1 MAENKPQ
8 SFAEVLDRLGEFLK
22 GLSFQQRF
30 LLAGGVVLVGATLWV
45 FVVLLG
51 QPKYVT
57 LYSGLRPEDAQ
68 ALGAHL
74 AAKNIPHQISPDGA
88 SLLVPEDKLDAAR
101 LETAAAGLP
110 RSARLGFEL
119 FDTPNWAGS
128 DFTEK
133 VNYQRALEG
142 ELERTLATLSEV
154 EAVRVHLVMPQE
166 SLFTEQEHEAKAA
179 VIIKTRGGRLS
190 DQAQQAI
197 PQLVASAVD
206 RLRPENVTV
215 VDADSNMP
223 LVHGRDGAG
232 GRAFAPDEDLAK
244 TLVHTLEPVVG
255 VDHVR
260 ASVHVEYDLGT
271 SEDTQEV
278 YDPKTPTAL
287 TQEHSEETSTGGAP
301 AGVPGT
307 ASNVPAV
314 TVPATTAPA
323 TPPPPAPA
331 TTANKAAT
339 PPPAAAPAAAS
350 SGFAAGA
357 EQSTSKSD
365 STTYAISKSL
375 HRSVEP
381 AGRVRRIAAA
391 VLVDDAVEITQQ
403 AGKPVTTRRKRT
415 VEEMKEIEQLA
426 SAAIGVD
433 AQRGDVLAVE
443 NLSFQ
448 ELPLETPVPPTKPEH
463 WRRMLEPWAWMMR
476 YVALGALFL
485 VVYALILRPVKK
497 LAMTTLRELPG
508 KAGRPNPLAAA
519 TAGVP
524 GTGVSAS
531 GVPGA
536 LEAALPPLAE
546 VAPPSDGQRANQLK
560 KMLTDK
566 VKAEPAAAS
575 RVVESWVRETKVT

>member
-1 MAENKPQ
+1 MADNKPQ
-8 SFAEVLDRLGEFLK
+8 SFDDVMHRLGESFK
-22 GLSFQQRF
+22 GLSFQQR
-30 LLAGGVVLVGATLWV
+30 LLLLGGVALVAGTLWA
-45 FVVLLG
+45 FVTLLG

-57 LYSGLRPEDAQ
+57 LYSGLRPEEAQ
-68 ALGAHL
+68 ALRTRL
-74 AAKNIPHQISPDGA
+74 AAKNIPHQISPDGG
-88 SLLVPEDKLDAAR
+88 SLLVPEDKLDASR

-110 RSARLGFEL
+110 RSARMGFEL

-154 EAVRVHLVMPQE
+154 EGVRVHLVLPQE

-179 VIIKTRGGRLS
+179 VILKTRGGRLS
-190 DQAQQAI
+190 EQAQQAI

-215 VDADSNMP
+215 VDADSNTP

-271 SEDTQEV
+271 SEETQEV

-287 TQEHSEETSTGGAP
+287 TLEHSEESSTGEAP

-307 ASNVPAV
+307 ASNVPAG
-314 TVPATTAPA
+314 TAT
-323 TPPPPAPA
+323 
-331 TTANKAAT
+331 
-339 PPPAAAPAAAS
+339 PAAAS
-350 SGFAAGA
+350 AA
-357 EQSTSKSD
+357 EHSTSRSD

-375 HRSVEP
+375 RRSMEP

-391 VLVDDAVEITQQ
+391 VLVDDAVEITEQ
-403 AGKPVTTRRKRT
+403 AGKRTTTRRKRT

-426 SAAIGVD
+426 RAAIGVD

-448 ELPLETPVPPTKPEH
+448 ELPIETPAAPTKSEH
-463 WRRMLEPWAWMMR
+463 WRRVLEPWSWMLR
-476 YVALGALFL
+476 YVALAALFV
-485 VVYALILRPVKK
+485 VVYVLILRPVKK
-497 LAMTTLRELPG
+497 LAMTAFRELPG
-508 KAGRPNPLAAA
+508 KIAQRSLSQPL
-519 TAGVP
+519 T
-524 GTGVSAS
+524 AS
-531 GVPGA
+531 GA
-536 LEAALPPLAE
+536 LSPVEEAGKPQE
-546 VAPPSDGQRANQLK
+546 EGQRANQLK
-560 KMLTDK
+560 RMLTDK
-566 VKAEPAAAS
+566 IKAEPAAAS
-575 RVVESWVRETKVT
+575 RLVESWVREEKAK

>member
-1 MAENKPQ
+1 
-8 SFAEVLDRLGEFLK
+8 
-22 GLSFQQRF
+22 
-30 LLAGGVVLVGATLWV
+30 
-45 FVVLLG
+45 
-51 QPKYVT
+51 
-57 LYSGLRPEDAQ
+57 
-68 ALGAHL
+68 
-74 AAKNIPHQISPDGA
+74 
-88 SLLVPEDKLDAAR
+88 
-101 LETAAAGLP
+101 
-110 RSARLGFEL
+110 
-119 FDTPNWAGS
+119 
-128 DFTEK
+128 
-133 VNYQRALEG
+133 
-142 ELERTLATLSEV
+142 
-154 EAVRVHLVMPQE
+154 
-166 SLFTEQEHEAKAA
+166 
-179 VIIKTRGGRLS
+179 
-190 DQAQQAI
+190 
-197 PQLVASAVD
+197 
-206 RLRPENVTV
+206 
-215 VDADSNMP
+215 
-223 LVHGRDGAG
+223 
-232 GRAFAPDEDLAK
+232 
-244 TLVHTLEPVVG
+244 
-255 VDHVR
+255 
-260 ASVHVEYDLGT
+260 VEYDLGT

-307 ASNVPAV
+307 ASNVPA
-314 TVPATTAPA
+314 TTAPA
-323 TPPPPAPA
+323 PPPPAPA
-331 TTANKAAT
+331 AAATTTKAAT
-339 PPPAAAPAAAS
+339 PTPAAAPAVAAS
-350 SGFAAGA
+350 GFGAGA
-357 EQSTSKSD
+357 EQSMSKSD

-375 HRSVEP
+375 HRSMEP

-448 ELPLETPVPPTKPEH
+448 ELPLETPAPPTKSEH
-463 WRRMLEPWAWMMR
+463 WRRMLEPWSWMLR

-497 LAMTTLRELPG
+497 LAMTAFRELPG
-508 KAGRPNPLAAA
+508 KAGQPNPLAPA
-519 TAGVP
+519 TA
-524 GTGVSAS
+524 TGVSVS

-536 LEAALPPLAE
+536 IEAAVPPLAE

>member
-1 MAENKPQ
+1 MADNKPQ
-8 SFAEVLDRLGEFLK
+8 SFADVLDRLGEFFK

-30 LLAGGVVLVGATLWV
+30 LLAGGVILVGATLWV
-45 FVVLLG
+45 FVGLLA

-68 ALGAHL
+68 ALGARL

-88 SLLVPEDKLDAAR
+88 SLLVPEDKLDASR

-154 EAVRVHLVMPQE
+154 EAVRVHLVLPQE

-223 LVHGRDGAG
+223 LLHGRDGAG
-232 GRAFAPDEDLAK
+232 GRAFAADEDLAK

-287 TQEHSEETSTGGAP
+287 TQEHSEESSTGGAP

-314 TVPATTAPA
+314 TAPATIAPA
-323 TPPPPAPA
+323 TPPPPASA
-331 TTANKAAT
+331 TTATKAAT
-339 PPPAAAPAAAS
+339 PTPAAAPAVSA

-357 EQSTSKSD
+357 EQSMSKSD

-375 HRSVEP
+375 HRSMEP

-391 VLVDDAVEITQQ
+391 VLVDDAVEMTQQ

-448 ELPLETPVPPTKPEH
+448 ELPLETPAPPAKSEH
-463 WRRMLEPWAWMMR
+463 WRRMLEPWSWMLR
-476 YVALGALFL
+476 YVALGMLFL

-497 LAMTTLRELPG
+497 LAMTAFRELPG
-508 KAGRPNPLAAA
+508 KVGQPNPLTPA
-519 TAGVP
+519 TALGVP
-524 GTGVSAS
+524 AS

-536 LEAALPPLAE
+536 VDAVLPPLAE
-546 VAPPSDGQRANQLK
+546 APPSDGQRANQLK